1 MATTFRIERASTGRA
16 ACKFSGCKA
25 NIAKDDLRV
34 AKVSPSPFDADAEIA
49 AWYGGV
55 FCACCMWV
63 CVALFHVP
71 AMLRRF
77 HLPCIFKAQQR
88 ARAWRIEAASQLMGY
103 LDLTPADQAV
113 VDAAL
118 QDALEA
124 APAAST
130 AKKPAESAAAKA
142 VAAPPPPSSLA
153 AFLFCDFCGLCEAIA
168 DEASLTVKS
177 TLVNRA
183 LVEVR
188 AGGVTEEQH
197 GRRAEPSC
205 HGVMRAGRRGPRP
218 GVHEAAAARRRPA
231 RVQHAGEVH
240 LPRV

>member
-1 MATTFRIERASTGRA
+1 
-16 ACKFSGCKA
+16 
-25 NIAKDDLRV
+25 
-34 AKVSPSPFDADAEIA
+34 
-49 AWYGGV
+49 
-55 FCACCMWV
+55 
-63 CVALFHVP
+63 
-71 AMLRRF
+71 MLRRF
-77 HLPCIFKAQQR
+77 HLLCIFKAQQR

-130 AKKPAESAAAKA
+130 AKKPAKA
-142 VAAPPPPSSLA
+142 VAAAPAAAAAAAPTPPPPSSLA

-188 AGGVTEEQH
+188 AVSPNNTAGV
-197 GRRAEPSC
+197 PSPV
-205 HGVMRAGRRGPRP
+205 VMG
-218 GVHEAAAARRRPA
+218 
-231 RVQHAGEVH
+231 
-240 LPRV
+240 